1 MAGTDEHQLFADVFS
16 PADQS
21 EMAGLHCGDSPWSRA
36 AAEWIKG
43 SDVCDSIEKHQ
54 TRVWVFRNASD
65 DIVGFGSLAATRWK
79 RWPPPDGP
87 RSRLLYIPQLGID
100 SRFHGKPDDPE
111 WRFSNQIMDHLIHEA
126 RELALE
132 IHDTKP
138 ASKHVDLLFLKVHKD
153 NIAAKKVY
161 ERFEFERLPA
171 FEENSLYVMS
181 RKLDLNENDLSEND

>member
-16 PADQS
+16 AADQS

-138 ASKHVDLLFLKVHKD
+138 ASKHVDLLFLQVHKD

-181 RKLDLNENDLSEND
+181 RKLDLNEND